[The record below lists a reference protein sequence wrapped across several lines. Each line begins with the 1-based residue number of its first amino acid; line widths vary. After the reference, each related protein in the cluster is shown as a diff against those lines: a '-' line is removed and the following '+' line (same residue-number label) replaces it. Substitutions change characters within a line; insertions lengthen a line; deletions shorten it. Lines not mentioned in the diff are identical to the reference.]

1 MKKLIA
7 IIILCFINIIIFYN
21 KGKEVSIEKIDIN
34 LEFNELGITFLDLN
48 DSNTLLISLNNTNIL
63 YIVDYKDSTNLK
75 KELNRLGKSIDFIVM
90 IKEYDIDIPAPKK
103 IINKRLNI
111 NNIVFLSDTY
121 NSISYNNSSLCI
133 NSSNCDFVYYT
144 NSNIK
149 VNNNKVLFISR
160 NIKMND
166 KLYEEWVDIYKLN
179 NSVYTVL
186 KINDTYEVLEII
198 KNI

>member
-7 IIILCFINIIIFYN
+7 IIILCFINILIFYN

-34 LEFNELGITFLDLN
+34 LEFNELGITFLELN

-63 YIVDYKDSTNLK
+63 YILDYKSSANLK

-90 IKEYDIDIPAPKK
+90 NKEYNIDIPAPKK
-103 IINKRLNI
+103 MINKRLNI
-111 NNIVFLSDTY
+111 NNIVFLSDTH
-121 NSISYNNSSLCI
+121 NSITYNNNSLCI
-133 NSSNCDFVYYT
+133 NSSNCDFAYYT

-149 VNNNKVLFISR
+149 VNDNKVLFISKNTR
-160 NIKMND
+160 LND

-186 KINDTYEVLEII
+186 KIHDTYEVLEII

>member
-1 MKKLIA
+1 M
-7 IIILCFINIIIFYN
+7 LCFINILMFYT
-21 KGKEVSIEKIDIN
+21 KSREVSIEKIDIN

-63 YIVDYKDSTNLK
+63 YIVDYNDSTNLK

-90 IKEYDIDIPAPKK
+90 TKEFDIDIPAPKR

-111 NNIVFLSDTY
+111 NNIVFLSDNY
-121 NSISYNNSSLCI
+121 NSISYNNNSLCI

-149 VNNNKVLFISR
+149 VNNNKVLFVSK
-160 NIKMND
+160 NANMND

-186 KINDTYEVLEII
+186 KIKDTYEVLAII

>member
-7 IIILCFINIIIFYN
+7 IIMLCFINILMFYT
-21 KGKEVSIEKIDIN
+21 KSREVSIEKIDIN

-75 KELNRLGKSIDFIVM
+75 KELNKLGKSIDFIVM
-90 IKEYDIDIPAPKK
+90 TKEYDIDIRAPKK

-121 NSISYNNSSLCI
+121 NSISYNNNSLCI
-133 NSSNCDFVYYT
+133 NSSNCDFAYYT

-149 VNNNKVLFISR
+149 VNDNKVLFISKNTR
-160 NIKMND
+160 LND

-186 KINDTYEVLEII
+186 KIHDTYEVLEII

>member
-7 IIILCFINIIIFYN
+7 IIILCFINILIFYN
-21 KGKEVSIEKIDIN
+21 KSKEVSIEKIDIN

-63 YIVDYKDSTNLK
+63 YVVDYKDSTNLK

-90 IKEYDIDIPAPKK
+90 TKEYDIDITAPKK

-121 NSISYNNSSLCI
+121 NSISYNNNSLCI
-133 NSSNCDFVYYT
+133 NSSNCDFAYYT
-144 NSNIK
+144 NNNIK
-149 VNNNKVLFISR
+149 VNDNNALFISKNTR
-160 NIKMND
+160 LSD

>member
-7 IIILCFINIIIFYN
+7 IIILCFINILIFYN
-21 KGKEVSIEKIDIN
+21 KSKEVSIEKIDIN

-75 KELNRLGKSIDFIVM
+75 KELNRLDKSIDFIVM
-90 IKEYDIDIPAPKK
+90 TKEYDIDITAPKK

-121 NSISYNNSSLCI
+121 NSISYNNNSLCI
-133 NSSNCDFVYYT
+133 NSSNCDFSYYT
-144 NSNIK
+144 NTNIK
-149 VNNNKVLFISR
+149 VNDNKALFISKNTR
-160 NIKMND
+160 LSD

>member
-7 IIILCFINIIIFYN
+7 IIILCFINILIFYT
-21 KGKEVSIEKIDIN
+21 KSREVSIEKIDIN

-63 YIVDYKDSTNLK
+63 YVVDYKDSTNLK
-75 KELNRLGKSIDFIVM
+75 KELNKLGKSIDFIVM
-90 IKEYDIDIPAPKK
+90 TKEYNIDIPAPKK

-121 NSISYNNSSLCI
+121 NSISYNNNSLCI
-133 NSSNCDFVYYT
+133 NSSNCDFSYYT
-144 NSNIK
+144 NNNIK
-149 VNNNKVLFISR
+149 VNDNKALFISKNTR
-160 NIKMND
+160 LSD

>member
-1 MKKLIA
+1 M
-7 IIILCFINIIIFYN
+7 LCFINILMFYT
-21 KGKEVSIEKIDIN
+21 KSREVSIEKIDIN

-63 YIVDYKDSTNLK
+63 YIIDYKDSTNLK

-160 NIKMND
+160 NIKMKD

>member
-1 MKKLIA
+1 MKKLIV

-21 KGKEVSIEKIDIN
+21 KDKEVSIEKIDIN

-121 NSISYNNSSLCI
+121 NSIIYNNSSLCI

-160 NIKMND
+160 NIKMKD

>member
-48 DSNTLLISLNNTNIL
+48 DSNTLLISLNNTNLL
-63 YIVDYKDSTNLK
+63 YIIDYKDSTNLR

-90 IKEYDIDIPAPKK
+90 TKEYDIDIPAPKK

-121 NSISYNNSSLCI
+121 NSISYNNNSLCI

-149 VNNNKVLFISR
+149 VNNNKVLFIS
-160 NIKMND
+160 NDISMND

>member
-1 MKKLIA
+1 M
-7 IIILCFINIIIFYN
+7 LCFINILIFYT
-21 KGKEVSIEKIDIN
+21 KSREVSIEKIDIN
-34 LEFNELGITFLDLN
+34 LEFNELGITFLELN

-63 YIVDYKDSTNLK
+63 YILDYKSSINLK

-90 IKEYDIDIPAPKK
+90 NKEYNIDIPAPKK
-103 IINKRLNI
+103 MINKRLNI
-111 NNIVFLSDTY
+111 NNIVFLSDTH
-121 NSISYNNSSLCI
+121 NSITYNNNSLCI
-133 NSSNCDFVYYT
+133 NSSNCDFAYYT

-149 VNNNKVLFISR
+149 VNDNKVLFISKNTR
-160 NIKMND
+160 LND

-186 KINDTYEVLEII
+186 KIHDTYEVLEII

>member
-63 YIVDYKDSTNLK
+63 YIVDYKASTNLK
-75 KELNRLGKSIDFIVM
+75 KELNKLGKSIDFIVM
-90 IKEYDIDIPAPKK
+90 TKEYDIDITAPKK

-121 NSISYNNSSLCI
+121 NSISYNNNSLCI
-133 NSSNCDFVYYT
+133 NSSNCDFSYYT
-144 NSNIK
+144 NTNIK
-149 VNNNKVLFISR
+149 VNDNKALFISKNTR
-160 NIKMND
+160 LSD

>member
-7 IIILCFINIIIFYN
+7 IIILCFINILIFYN
-21 KGKEVSIEKIDIN
+21 KDKEVSIEKIDIN

-63 YIVDYKDSTNLK
+63 YVVDYKDSTNLK
-75 KELNRLGKSIDFIVM
+75 EELNRLGKSIDFIVM
-90 IKEYDIDIPAPKK
+90 TKEYDIDIPAPKK

-121 NSISYNNSSLCI
+121 NSISYNNNSLCI
-133 NSSNCDFVYYT
+133 NSSNCDFSYYT
-144 NSNIK
+144 NNNIK
-149 VNNNKVLFISR
+149 VNDNKALFISKNTR
-160 NIKMND
+160 LSD

>member
-160 NIKMND
+160 NIKMKD

>member
-7 IIILCFINIIIFYN
+7 IIILCFINILIFYN

-34 LEFNELGITFLDLN
+34 LEFNELGIIFLDLN

-63 YIVDYKDSTNLK
+63 YIVDYKASTNLK
-75 KELNRLGKSIDFIVM
+75 KELNKLGKSIDFIVM
-90 IKEYDIDIPAPKK
+90 TKEYDIDIQAPKK

-121 NSISYNNSSLCI
+121 NSISYNNNSLCI

-149 VNNNKVLFISR
+149 VNNNKVLFIS
-160 NIKMND
+160 NDISMND

-186 KINDTYEVLEII
+186 KLHDTYEILEII

>member
-7 IIILCFINIIIFYN
+7 IIILCFINILIFYN

-63 YIVDYKDSTNLK
+63 YIVDYKASTYLK
-75 KELNRLGKSIDFIVM
+75 KELNKLGQSIDFIVM
-90 IKEYDIDIPAPKK
+90 TKEYDIDIQAPKK

-121 NSISYNNSSLCI
+121 NSISYNNNSLCI
-133 NSSNCDFVYYT
+133 NSSNCDFSYYT
-144 NSNIK
+144 NNNIK
-149 VNNNKVLFISR
+149 VNDNKALFISKNTR
-160 NIKMND
+160 LSD

>member
-7 IIILCFINIIIFYN
+7 IIMLCFINILMFYT
-21 KGKEVSIEKIDIN
+21 KSREVSIEKIDIN
-34 LEFNELGITFLDLN
+34 LEFNELGITFLELN

-63 YIVDYKDSTNLK
+63 YILDYKSSINLK

-90 IKEYDIDIPAPKK
+90 NKEYNIDIPAPEKM
-103 IINKRLNI
+103 INKRLNI
-111 NNIVFLSDTY
+111 NNIVFLSDTH
-121 NSISYNNSSLCI
+121 NSITYNNNSLCI
-133 NSSNCDFVYYT
+133 NSSNCDFAYYT

-149 VNNNKVLFISR
+149 VNDNKALFISKNTR
-160 NIKMND
+160 LND

-186 KINDTYEVLEII
+186 KIHDTYEVLEII

>member
-7 IIILCFINIIIFYN
+7 IIILCFINILIFYT
-21 KGKEVSIEKIDIN
+21 KSREVSIEKIDIN

-90 IKEYDIDIPAPKK
+90 TKEYDIDIPAPKK

-121 NSISYNNSSLCI
+121 NSISYNNNSLCI
-133 NSSNCDFVYYT
+133 NSSNCDFSYYT
-144 NSNIK
+144 NNNIK
-149 VNNNKVLFISR
+149 VNDNKALFISKNTR
-160 NIKMND
+160 LSD

>member
-7 IIILCFINIIIFYN
+7 IIILCFINILIFYN
-21 KGKEVSIEKIDIN
+21 KSKEVSIEKIDIN

-90 IKEYDIDIPAPKK
+90 TKEYDIDIPAPKK

-121 NSISYNNSSLCI
+121 NSISYNNNSLCI

-144 NSNIK
+144 NTNIK
-149 VNNNKVLFISR
+149 VNDNKALFISKNTR
-160 NIKMND
+160 LSD

>member
-48 DSNTLLISLNNTNIL
+48 DSNTLLISLNNTNLL
-63 YIVDYKDSTNLK
+63 YIIDYKDSTNLK

-121 NSISYNNSSLCI
+121 NSISYNNNSLCI

-160 NIKMND
+160 NIKMKD

>member
-1 MKKLIA
+1 MKKIIA
-7 IIILCFINIIIFYN
+7 IIILCFINILIFYN

-75 KELNRLGKSIDFIVM
+75 KELNKLGKSIDFIVM
-90 IKEYDIDIPAPKK
+90 TKEYDIDINIPKK

-121 NSISYNNSSLCI
+121 NSISYNNNSLCI

-149 VNNNKVLFISR
+149 VNNNKVLFISK
-160 NIKMND
+160 NTSMND

>member
-7 IIILCFINIIIFYN
+7 IIILCFINILIFYN

-34 LEFNELGITFLDLN
+34 LEFNELGIIFLDLN

-63 YIVDYKDSTNLK
+63 YIVDYKASTNLK
-75 KELNRLGKSIDFIVM
+75 KELNKLGKSIDFIVM
-90 IKEYDIDIPAPKK
+90 TKEYDIDVRAPKK

-121 NSISYNNSSLCI
+121 NSISYNNNSLCI

-149 VNNNKVLFISR
+149 VNNNKVLFIS
-160 NIKMND
+160 NDISMND

-186 KINDTYEVLEII
+186 KLHDTYEILEII

>member
-7 IIILCFINIIIFYN
+7 IIILCFINILIFYN
-21 KGKEVSIEKIDIN
+21 KSKEVSIEKIDIN

-63 YIVDYKDSTNLK
+63 YIVDYKDSANLK

-90 IKEYDIDIPAPKK
+90 TKEYDIDIPAPKK

-111 NNIVFLSDTY
+111 NGIVFLSDTY
-121 NSISYNNSSLCI
+121 NSISYNNNSLCI
-133 NSSNCDFVYYT
+133 NSSNCDFSYYT
-144 NSNIK
+144 NTNIK
-149 VNNNKVLFISR
+149 VNDNKALFISK
-160 NIKMND
+160 NTKLSD

>member
-7 IIILCFINIIIFYN
+7 IIILCFINILIFYT
-21 KGKEVSIEKIDIN
+21 KSREVSIEKIDIN

-63 YIVDYKDSTNLK
+63 YVVDYKDSTNLK
-75 KELNRLGKSIDFIVM
+75 EELNRLGKSIDFIVM
-90 IKEYDIDIPAPKK
+90 TKEYDIDIPAPKK

-121 NSISYNNSSLCI
+121 NSISYNNNSLCI
-133 NSSNCDFVYYT
+133 NSSNCDFSYYT
-144 NSNIK
+144 NNNIK
-149 VNNNKVLFISR
+149 VNDNKALFISKNTR
-160 NIKMND
+160 LSD

>member
-1 MKKLIA
+1 MKKIIA
-7 IIILCFINIIIFYN
+7 IIILCFINILIFYN

-75 KELNRLGKSIDFIVM
+75 KELNKLGKSIDFIVM
-90 IKEYDIDIPAPKK
+90 TKEYDIDINIPKK

-111 NNIVFLSDTY
+111 NNIIFLSDTY
-121 NSISYNNSSLCI
+121 NSISYNNNSLCI

-149 VNNNKVLFISR
+149 VNNNKVLFISK
-160 NIKMND
+160 NTSMND

>member
-1 MKKLIA
+1 MKKIIA
-7 IIILCFINIIIFYN
+7 IIILCFINILIFYN

-75 KELNRLGKSIDFIVM
+75 KELNKLGKSIDFIVM
-90 IKEYDIDIPAPKK
+90 TKEYDIDIQAPKK

-121 NSISYNNSSLCI
+121 NSISYNNNSLCI

-149 VNNNKVLFISR
+149 VNNNKVLFISK
-160 NIKMND
+160 NTSMND

-186 KINDTYEVLEII
+186 KINDTYEILEII

>member
-1 MKKLIA
+1 M
-7 IIILCFINIIIFYN
+7 LCFINILMFYT
-21 KGKEVSIEKIDIN
+21 KSREVSIEKIDIN
-34 LEFNELGITFLDLN
+34 LEFNELGITFLELN

-63 YIVDYKDSTNLK
+63 YILDYKSSINLK

-90 IKEYDIDIPAPKK
+90 NKEYNIDIPAPKK
-103 IINKRLNI
+103 MINKRLNI
-111 NNIVFLSDTY
+111 NSIVFLSDTH
-121 NSISYNNSSLCI
+121 NSITYNNNSLCI
-133 NSSNCDFVYYT
+133 NSSNCDFAYYT

-149 VNNNKVLFISR
+149 VNDNKVLFISKNTR
-160 NIKMND
+160 LND

-186 KINDTYEVLEII
+186 KIHDTYEVLEII

>member
-7 IIILCFINIIIFYN
+7 IIMLCFINIIIFYN

-75 KELNRLGKSIDFIVM
+75 KELNKLGQSIDFIVM
-90 IKEYDIDIPAPKK
+90 TKEYDIDVRAPKK

-149 VNNNKVLFISR
+149 VNNNKVLFITR
-160 NIKMND
+160 NIKMKD

>member
-7 IIILCFINIIIFYN
+7 IIILCFINILIFYN
-21 KGKEVSIEKIDIN
+21 KSKEVSIEKIDIN

-63 YIVDYKDSTNLK
+63 YIVDYKGSTNLK
-75 KELNRLGKSIDFIVM
+75 KELNKLGKSIDFIVM
-90 IKEYDIDIPAPKK
+90 TKEYDIDITAPKK

-121 NSISYNNSSLCI
+121 NSISYNNNSLCI
-133 NSSNCDFVYYT
+133 NSSNCDFSYYT
-144 NSNIK
+144 NTNIK
-149 VNNNKVLFISR
+149 VNDNKALFISKNTR
-160 NIKMND
+160 LSD